1 MDKKIIV
8 GLLCFLLI
16 WLSYLLQINFL
27 NEFEF
32 FGVKP
37 NIAIVVTTG
46 IALLSG
52 KIPGMLVGTAYGLIY
67 DINFGK
73 SIGLYILLYGLLG
86 FILGRY
92 SNGFSKENK
101 LAVVYM
107 VALSTIV
114 TELVTYAVSIF
125 LYGYSF
131 EIVAP
136 IFIVVKESIYN
147 MILARLLYD
156 VFAGIS
162 EIINKCKNSYYLL

>member
-8 GLLCFLLI
+8 GLLCFILI
-16 WLSYLLQINFL
+16 WLSYLLQINLLSEFL
-27 NEFEF
+27 L

-52 KIPGMLVGTAYGLIY
+52 KFPGMLVGIAYGLIY

-92 SNGFSKENK
+92 SNGFSKDNK

-107 VALSTIV
+107 VAISTIV
-114 TELVTYAVSIF
+114 TEIVMYFVSIF

-131 EIVAP
+131 EIIAP
-136 IFIVVKESIYN
+136 IFIIVKETIYN
-147 MILARLLYD
+147 MILARLLYGI
-156 VFAGIS
+156 FAGLS
-162 EIINKCKNSYYLL
+162 EVINKCKNSYYLL

>member
-8 GLLCFLLI
+8 GLLCFILI
-16 WLSYLLQINFL
+16 WLSYLLQINLLSEFL
-27 NEFEF
+27 L

-52 KIPGMLVGTAYGLIY
+52 KFPGMLVGIAYGLIY

-92 SNGFSKENK
+92 SNGFSKDNK

-107 VALSTIV
+107 VAISTIV
-114 TELVTYAVSIF
+114 TEIVMYFVSIF

-131 EIVAP
+131 EIIAP
-136 IFIVVKESIYN
+136 IFIIVKETIYN
-147 MILARLLYD
+147 MILARLLYGI
-156 VFAGIS
+156 FAGLS

>member
-1 MDKKIIV
+1 MDKKVIV
-8 GLLCFLLI
+8 GIMCFILI

-27 NEFEF
+27 NEFEL
-32 FGVKP
+32 FGVRP

-52 KIPGMLVGTAYGLIY
+52 KIPGMLVGISYGLIY
-67 DINFGK
+67 DVMFGK

-86 FILGRY
+86 FLLGRY
-92 SNGFSKENK
+92 SNGFSKDNK

-107 VALSTIV
+107 VAVSTLI
-114 TELVTYAVSIF
+114 TETINYLVSMI

-131 EIVAP
+131 ELLAP
-136 IFIVVKESIYN
+136 ILILIKETIYN
-147 MILARLLYD
+147 MILARLLYG
-156 VFAGIS
+156 VFSSIS